1 MNGNCFISCKFW
13 DGSLSFRYIFQ
24 LYLLGYFPFQPP
36 PPKLLKNSAHCSP
49 HEAQDEG
56 THELTPRLSV
66 SGVGLR
72 AVGEPMAKE
81 LPTPARPR
89 FGRGR
94 GPRPDK
100 LELGLG
106 LKPPGAPPLPSSVG
120 KLSWRSLPRR
130 SSALV
135 VIVVGACPRSP

>member
-1 MNGNCFISCKFW
+1 MAIVSFLW

-24 LYLLGYFPFQPP
+24 LYLLGYFPFRPP
-36 PPKLLKNSAHCSP
+36 PPPQLFTNTAHCSP
-49 HEAQDEG
+49 HEVQDER
-56 THELTPRLSV
+56 TRKLTPRLSV

-72 AVGEPMAKE
+72 AVGDPIAKE

-135 VIVVGACPRSP
+135 VIVVGASPRSP

>member
-1 MNGNCFISCKFW
+1 MAIISFLANFGI
-13 DGSLSFRYIFQ
+13 DHYH
-24 LYLLGYFPFQPP
+24 LGIYFNYTFYAISHFNRP

-49 HEAQDEG
+49 HEVQDEG
-56 THELTPRLSV
+56 TRKLTPRLSV

-72 AVGEPMAKE
+72 AVGDPIAKE